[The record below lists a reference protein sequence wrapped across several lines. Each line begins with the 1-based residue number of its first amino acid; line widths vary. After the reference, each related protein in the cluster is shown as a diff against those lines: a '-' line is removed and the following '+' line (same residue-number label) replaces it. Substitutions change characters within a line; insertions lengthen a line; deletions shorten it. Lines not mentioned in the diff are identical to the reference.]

1 MDMTKIKVKNDTINN
16 FSTLTTGEINLSVA
30 LYAFINDNLAVAKA
44 KKTNKDKVIFEVT
57 NFELKKVAKYN
68 ARGKAIDRLIALED
82 SLNGVTLTSNN
93 NNSIKVELDPDCFV
107 MLEDENKL
115 YNDKDFTIINL
126 EILLQLSTKLEKIL
140 YILMLQH
147 QKSTTIKMNFDTLQS
162 KVGTNAEN
170 RKVKQRLIKAIDNL
184 NNTFNGLCNEITWKY
199 ENKTGH
205 KKIKGF
211 ILTYN
216 KTALKSVVNVEKRN
230 LGTTTTTSQVKSN
243 NVDSAELA
251 KLKAELK
258 ARDAEIAKLKAEL
271 KAKDEEINTLKQKQE
286 TEEQKQEQNNKAGI
300 IVSKTPTYN
309 HRSNDYD
316 IEDFYNTNNNMNYR
330 EELQKKAQDVSE
342 QRNINNTELDN
353 WLANVL
359 D

>member
-1 MDMTKIKVKNDTINN
+1 MDLTKIKVKNDTINN
-16 FSTLTTGEINLSVA
+16 FSKMTRGEINLSVA
-30 LYAFINDNLAVAKA
+30 LYAYINDNLAKA
-44 KKTNKDKVIFEVT
+44 KKTNKDKVSFEVT

-68 ARGKAIDRLIALED
+68 GRGKATDRLITLED
-82 SLNGVTLTSNN
+82 SLKGITLTTTNN
-93 NNSIKVELDPDCFV
+93 NNIKVELDPSSFV
-107 MLEDENKL
+107 MLEDEYKL

-147 QKSTTIKMNFDTLQS
+147 RKSTTIQMNFNTLQA
-162 KVGTNAEN
+162 KVGTSVPNGV
-170 RKVKQRLIKAIDNL
+170 VKQRLNKAIDSL

-205 KKIKGF
+205 QKIKGF

-216 KTALKSVVNVEKRN
+216 KKALKSNNVEKRN
-230 LGTTTTTSQVKSN
+230 LGTTKTSTVKSN
-243 NVDSAELA
+243 NVDN
-251 KLKAELK
+251 
-258 ARDAEIAKLKAEL
+258 AEIAKLKAQIKKLEQEL
-271 KAKDEEINTLKQKQE
+271 KAKDEEINNLKQEQE

-300 IVSKTPTYN
+300 IVSTTPTYCTK
-309 HRSNDYD
+309 SNDYD
-316 IEDFYNTNNNMNYR
+316 IEDFYRENNNNMNYMDN
-330 EELQKKAQDVSE
+330 LKQKAQDVSE
-342 QRNINNTELDN
+342 QRNLNNTELDN